1 MATSRSTASAAK
13 TDDSGATQDNPMV
26 AVENGMNA
34 FAGVSGAYF
43 GAVMKAS
50 QTMMNGVVEWN
61 REMADFASHRLQAD
75 GETAQALMQCKDWS
89 AVADIQK
96 DFLDRAAAQY
106 SEEATKLTNLATRV
120 MQDSIAPLQDSL
132 LNVGN
137 GPRQPTA

>member
-1 MATSRSTASAAK
+1 MATSRSAASAAK
-13 TDDSGATQDNPMV
+13 TAESGATQDNPMV

-34 FAGVSGAYF
+34 FAGVSGAYL
-43 GAVMKAS
+43 GAVMKAG

-106 SEEATKLTNLATRV
+106 SEEATRLTNLATRV

-132 LNVGN
+132 LSIGN
-137 GPRQPTA
+137 GPRQPGV

>member
-1 MATSRSTASAAK
+1 MATTRGAAASTK
-13 TDDSGATQDNPMV
+13 TDDGGSLQDNPMV

-34 FAGVSGAYF
+34 FAGVSGAYL

-50 QTMMNGVVEWN
+50 QTMISGVVEWN

-96 DFLDRAAAQY
+96 GFLDRAATQY
-106 SEEATKLTNLATRV
+106 SEEATKLTHLATRV
-120 MQDSIAPLQDSL
+120 MQDSIAPLHDGL
-132 LNVGN
+132 VAPGN
-137 GPRQPTA
+137 RPRQPNA

>member
-1 MATSRSTASAAK
+1 MATSRSTGSTVK
-13 TDDSGATQDNPMV
+13 TDNAGAPQANPM
-26 AVENGMNA
+26 AALDNGMNA

-43 GAVMKAS
+43 GAVMKAG

-89 AVADIQK
+89 AVADVQK

-120 MQDSIAPLQDSL
+120 MQDSMAPLQDSL
-132 LNVGN
+132 MSIGN
-137 GPRQPTA
+137 GPRQPGA